1 MGKEQGLHSQRSS
14 RSCPT
19 PTSSEG
25 PLRGDSYLTG
35 SPCIVNVEARSDSP
49 SLVGAW
55 LAYRIYKI
63 SVHEK
68 LESQFMLTRL
78 TTFSL
83 RRLIDLPYIG
93 SLRQRDNRFGD
104 CVLLQGH
111 FTHSC
116 SHNRWLKIIEF
127 SSAWP
132 DLVIVSLKGLIVL
145 AANLLI

>member
-1 MGKEQGLHSQRSS
+1 MGNERGLHSQRSS
-14 RSCPT
+14 RRCPT

-25 PLRGDSYLTG
+25 PLRGGFYLTG

-49 SLVGAW
+49 SWVGAW

-63 SVHEK
+63 SVYEK
-68 LESQFMLTRL
+68 LESHFMLTRL
-78 TTFSL
+78 STFAL

-93 SLRQRDNRFGD
+93 SLRQWDNRFGD
-104 CVLLQGH
+104 CVLLQRH

-116 SHNRWLKIIEF
+116 GHHRRLKIVEF

-132 DLVIVSLKGLIVL
+132 DLVIASLKGLVVL